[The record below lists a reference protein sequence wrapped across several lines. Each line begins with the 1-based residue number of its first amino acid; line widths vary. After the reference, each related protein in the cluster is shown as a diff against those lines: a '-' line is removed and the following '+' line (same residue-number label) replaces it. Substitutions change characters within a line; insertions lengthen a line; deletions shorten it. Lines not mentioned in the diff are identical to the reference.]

1 MFLLTFCCSVVASG
15 IAIAKIPCMQTTGD
29 RGGLSVFLDI
39 CPLGT
44 CSLNARDS
52 RLTQLKHSR
61 SYTIQ
66 LEHFGAKKLRVI
78 QIQSRQNNGVNTFQ
92 C

>member
-15 IAIAKIPCMQTTGD
+15 IAIVFQSALFPKTPGMQTTGD

-44 CSLNARDS
+44 CTLNARDS
-52 RLTQLKHSR
+52 RLAQLKHSR
-61 SYTIQ
+61 HTARTIW
-66 LEHFGAKKLRVI
+66 RVI
-78 QIQSRQNNGVNTFQ
+78 LAQKNYG
-92 C
+92 